1 MGITRSLN
9 YMKTICNNK
18 IEISVKEHG
27 AELASIRHEGR
38 EYLWQADEAFWKRHS
53 PVLFPIVGAVW
64 NGKFRSHGI
73 AYKMGQHGFARDMD
87 FSLIAH
93 SDNELRYEL
102 VSNEETLKKYPY
114 PFRLEIGYRLMD
126 NKVRVMWHVENKGS
140 ETMAFQIG
148 AHPAFFWP
156 LLDNDVIEGG
166 VAAMEKPLTATDN
179 RGFFKIESTAK
190 SMPISVI
197 TEGGCVGR
205 ESEICLDEDGY
216 LPLDINTFNND
227 ALIFENSQV
236 TKVTLCDNDRKP
248 YLSLE
253 FTSPLV
259 GLWSPPKKRAP
270 FVCIEP
276 WYGRTDAVGFSG
288 SYEEKAWMQT
298 LAPGGCF
305 DAYYDIIIEE

>member
-1 MGITRSLN
+1 
-9 YMKTICNNK
+9 MKTISNNRLT
-18 IEISVKEHG
+18 ISVKEHG
-27 AELASIRHEGR
+27 AELASIKFNGR

-64 NGKFRSHGI
+64 NGEYRSHGNT
-73 AYKMGQHGFARDMD
+73 YKMGQHGFARDMD
-87 FSLIAH
+87 FTLISQSA
-93 SDNELRYEL
+93 DELRYEL
-102 VSNEETLKKYPY
+102 VSTEDTIKKYPY
-114 PFRLEIGYRLMD
+114 PFRLEIGYKLMD
-126 NKVRVMWHVENKGS
+126 NKVRVMWHVENTGND
-140 ETMAFQIG
+140 TMSFQIG

-156 LLDNDVIEGG
+156 LLTDNDIAGG
-166 VAAMEKPLTATDN
+166 VTAMEKPLSETDA

-190 SMPISVI
+190 TMPVSVI
-197 TEGGCVGR
+197 TEGGCVGK
-205 ESEICLDEDGY
+205 ESWISLDEEGY
-216 LPLDINTFNND
+216 LPLGVNTFNND

-236 TKVTLCDNDRKP
+236 TKVTLCDNDKNP

-288 SYEEKAWMQT
+288 NYEEKPWMNT
-298 LAPGGCF
+298 LEPAGCF
-305 DAYYDIIIEE
+305 DACYDIIIEK

>member
-1 MGITRSLN
+1 
-9 YMKTICNNK
+9 MKTISNNK
-18 IEISVKEHG
+18 LTISVKEHG
-27 AELASIRHEGR
+27 AELASILHNGR

-64 NGKFRSHGI
+64 NGEYRSHGN

-87 FSLIAH
+87 FTLI
-93 SDNELRYEL
+93 SQTDDELRYEL
-102 VSNEETLKKYPY
+102 ISTEETIKKYPY
-114 PFRLEIGYRLMD
+114 PFRLEITYKLMD
-126 NKVRVMWHVENKGS
+126 CKVRVMWHVENSGN
-140 ETMAFQIG
+140 EIMAFQIG

-156 LLDNDVIEGG
+156 MLTNENVEGG
-166 VAAMEKPLTATDN
+166 VSAMEQPLAETDN
-179 RGFFKIESTAK
+179 RGFFKIVSTAK
-190 SMPISVI
+190 TMPVSVI
-197 TEGGCVGR
+197 TEGGCVGK
-205 ESEICLDEDGY
+205 ESEISLDEEGY
-216 LPLDINTFNND
+216 LPLDTNTFNND

-236 TKVTLCDNDRKP
+236 TKVTLCDNDKTP

-288 SYEEKAWMQT
+288 TYEEKPWIQT
-298 LAPGGCF
+298 LESGKCF
-305 DAYYDIIIEE
+305 DAYYDIIIE

>member
-1 MGITRSLN
+1 
-9 YMKTICNNK
+9 MKTISNGK
-18 IEISVKEHG
+18 MTIAVKEHG
-27 AELASIRHEGR
+27 AELASIVSNGR

-64 NGKFRSHGI
+64 NGEYRSHGN

-87 FSLIAH
+87 FSLVKE
-93 SDNELRYEL
+93 SETELRYRL
-102 VSNEETLKKYPY
+102 LSNEQTKQKYPY
-114 PFRLEIGYRLMD
+114 DFCLEIGYQLMD
-126 NKVRVMWHVENKGS
+126 NRIRVMWHVENTGCEKMS
-140 ETMAFQIG
+140 FQIG

-156 LLDNDVIEGG
+156 MLTNEQIEGG
-166 VAAMEKPLTATDN
+166 VGAMTDALAN
-179 RGFFKIESTAK
+179 ANERGFFRLEAK
-190 SMPISVI
+190 QKVMPISVI

-205 ESEICLDEDGY
+205 ESQIEIDDEGF
-216 LPLDINTFNND
+216 LPLDTDTFNND

-236 TKVTLCDNDRKP
+236 TKVTLCCQDKSP

-288 SYEEKAWMQT
+288 CYEEKPWMQELEVGKT
-298 LAPGGCF
+298 F
-305 DAYYDIIIEE
+305 DVSYDIIVEKA

>member
-1 MGITRSLN
+1 
-9 YMKTICNNK
+9 MKTISNGK
-18 IEISVKEHG
+18 LAIAVKEHG
-27 AELASIRHEGR
+27 AELASIVSNGR

-64 NGKFRSHGI
+64 NGEYRSHGN

-87 FSLIAH
+87 FSLVKE
-93 SDNELRYEL
+93 SETELRYRL
-102 VSNEETLKKYPY
+102 SSNEQTKQKYPY
-114 PFRLEIGYRLMD
+114 DFCLEIGYQLMD
-126 NKVRVMWHVENKGS
+126 NRIRVMWHVENTGCEKMS
-140 ETMAFQIG
+140 FQIG

-156 LLDNDVIEGG
+156 MLTNEQIEGG
-166 VAAMEKPLTATDN
+166 VGAMTDALAN
-179 RGFFKIESTAK
+179 TNERGFFRLEAK
-190 SMPISVI
+190 QKTMPISVI

-205 ESEICLDEDGY
+205 ESQIEIDDEGF
-216 LPLDINTFNND
+216 LPLDTDTFNND

-236 TKVTLCDNDRKP
+236 TKVTLCCQDKSP

-276 WYGRTDAVGFSG
+276 WYGRTDPVGFSG
-288 SYEEKAWMQT
+288 SYEEKPWMQELEVGKT
-298 LAPGGCF
+298 F
-305 DAYYDIIIEE
+305 DVSYDIIVEKA

>member
-1 MGITRSLN
+1 
-9 YMKTICNNK
+9 MKTISNNK
-18 IEISVKEHG
+18 LSISVKEHG
-27 AELASIRHEGR
+27 AELASIIHNGR

-64 NGKFRSHGI
+64 NGEYRSHGNT
-73 AYKMGQHGFARDMD
+73 YKMGQHGFARDMD
-87 FSLIAH
+87 FTLI
-93 SDNELRYEL
+93 SQTDDELRYAL
-102 VSNEETLKKYPY
+102 ISTEETIKKYPY
-114 PFRLEIGYRLMD
+114 PFRLEITYKLMD
-126 NKVRVMWHVENKGS
+126 CKVRVMWHVENSGN

-156 LLDNDVIEGG
+156 MLTNENVEGG
-166 VAAMEKPLTATDN
+166 VSAMEQPLAETDN
-179 RGFFKIESTAK
+179 RGFFKIVSTAK
-190 SMPISVI
+190 TMPVSVI
-197 TEGGCVGR
+197 TEGGCVGK
-205 ESEICLDEDGY
+205 ESEISLDEEGY
-216 LPLDINTFNND
+216 LPLDTNTFNND

-236 TKVTLCDNDRKP
+236 TKVTLCDIDKTP

-288 SYEEKAWMQT
+288 TYEEKPWIQT
-298 LAPGGCF
+298 LESGKCF
-305 DAYYDIIIEE
+305 DAYYDIIIE

>member
-1 MGITRSLN
+1 MNTISNKKLTIT
-9 YMKTICNNK
+9 
-18 IEISVKEHG
+18 VKEHG
-27 AELASIRHEGR
+27 AELASIKHGDR

-64 NGKFRSHGI
+64 NGEYRSHGNI
-73 AYKMGQHGFARDMD
+73 YQMGQHGFARDLD
-87 FSLIAH
+87 FMLI
-93 SDNELRYEL
+93 SQSEDELRYEL
-102 VSNEETLKKYPY
+102 VSTEETINKYPY
-114 PFRLEIGYRLMD
+114 PFRLEIGYKLID
-126 NKVRVMWHVENKGS
+126 NKVRVMWHVENPGN

-156 LLDNDVIEGG
+156 MLTNEDIEGG
-166 VAAMEKPLTATDN
+166 VSAMEKPLAKEGS
-179 RGFFKIESTAK
+179 RGFFKIESTART
-190 SMPISVI
+190 MPISVI
-197 TEGGCVGR
+197 TEGGCVGK
-205 ESEICLDEDGY
+205 ESEVNIDEEGY
-216 LPLDINTFNND
+216 LPLNTDTFNND

-236 TKVTLCDNDRKP
+236 TKVTLCDNAKTP

-288 SYEEKAWMQT
+288 NYEEKAWMQT
-298 LAPGGCF
+298 LEPGKCF
-305 DAYYDIIIEE
+305 DACYDIIVEE

>member
-1 MGITRSLN
+1 
-9 YMKTICNNK
+9 MKTISNNL
-18 IEISVKEHG
+18 ITISVKDHG
-27 AELASIRHEGR
+27 AELASIKHYGR

-64 NGKFRSHGI
+64 NGEYRSHSNI
-73 AYKMGQHGFARDMD
+73 YKMGQHGFARDMD
-87 FSLIAH
+87 FTLI
-93 SDNELRYEL
+93 SQTDDELRYEL
-102 VSNEETLKKYPY
+102 LSSEETIKKYPY
-114 PFRLEIGYRLMD
+114 PFRLEIGYKLID
-126 NKVRVMWHVENKGS
+126 NKVRVMWHVENKGN

-156 LLDNDVIEGG
+156 MLTNENIEGG
-166 VAAMEKPLTATDN
+166 VSAMEKPLAETDV
-179 RGFFKIESTAK
+179 RGFFKIESNSKT
-190 SMPISVI
+190 MPISVI
-197 TEGGCVGR
+197 TEGGCVGK
-205 ESEICLDEDGY
+205 ESEISLDEDGY
-216 LPLDINTFNND
+216 LPLDTNTFNND

-236 TKVTLCDNDRKP
+236 TKVTLCDNDKNP

-288 SYEEKAWMQT
+288 TYEERAWMQT
-298 LAPGGCF
+298 LEPGKCF
-305 DAYYDIIIEE
+305 DANYVIIIEK